1 MPSDPI
7 RIRPRSA
14 IADPDLARAA
24 TLELPEGPRWR
35 FQPPPPRELMET
47 IQKLRQPVE
56 PERVIVMTL
65 APVPARRR

>member
-1 MPSDPI
+1 
-7 RIRPRSA
+7 
-14 IADPDLARAA
+14 
-24 TLELPEGPRWR
+24 
-35 FQPPPPRELMET
+35 MET